1 MQEVEKHKQEP
12 GICWATCFRTSPP
25 QREVW
30 KVLLS
35 FNRSDAAKCRH
46 CIRVIKHREEDG
58 LKRFLWCVKRTQ
70 HSYFIKIKWTWNEQ
84 LQSSVTFQIKMS
96 HESRVSDAAAAVI
109 LPPLPFLSC
118 CPVTVRVKD
127 TGSKQVKS
135 AFKMQPL
142 TIYLLKVITHMFQTR
157 PVQTW

>member
-1 MQEVEKHKQEP
+1 M
-12 GICWATCFRTSPP
+12 
-25 QREVW
+25 
-30 KVLLS
+30 
-35 FNRSDAAKCRH
+35 
-46 CIRVIKHREEDG
+46 
-58 LKRFLWCVKRTQ
+58 
-70 HSYFIKIKWTWNEQ
+70 SY
-84 LQSSVTFQIKMS
+84 
-96 HESRVSDAAAAVI
+96 ESRVSDAAAAVI

-157 PVQTW
+157 ACSDLVVSFSIDVNYIISLLTC